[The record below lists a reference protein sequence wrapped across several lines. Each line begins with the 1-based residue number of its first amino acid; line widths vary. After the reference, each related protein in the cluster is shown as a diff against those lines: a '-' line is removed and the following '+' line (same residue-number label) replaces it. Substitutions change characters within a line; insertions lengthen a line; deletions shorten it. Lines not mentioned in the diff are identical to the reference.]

1 MPGSFDPNYR
11 LGHSL
16 VPRAAMAC
24 LTSVVRLLALSASLA
39 FASLAQQTPCL
50 QRTLPVTVHDSH
62 GFRMQGLTT
71 ADFQAK
77 YRGQPVKILSIR
89 HDNRPHRVVILL
101 DTSGS
106 MRGEVAGRE
115 WKMASRVAAHIGQ
128 SNLKNTSF
136 ALFVFSDSV
145 REQIDFSLDNSAVAN
160 RLLDIWSDTSYA
172 KKSVRGQTAL
182 LDAILS
188 ALRLLGDSRYSES
201 VYVISDGG
209 DNVSRSHLENVRN
222 ALASGGVR
230 LHVTLLGPESRIS
243 PQEAASAR
251 DLADLAAESGG
262 LVLGPLGLNRSGY
275 DLPEPQRRALANQLS
290 LMYLGMTDNNLIEI
304 ELPQS
309 ADKWRKWS
317 LELSPATKKL
327 YKDLLIVY
335 PQQLSPCNARLN

>member
-1 MPGSFDPNYR
+1 
-11 LGHSL
+11 
-16 VPRAAMAC
+16 MAC
-24 LTSVVRLLALSASLA
+24 LTSVVRLLALSALLA
-39 FASLAQQTPCL
+39 FASLAQETPCL
-50 QRTLPVTVHDSH
+50 QRTLPVTVLDSH

-77 YRGQPVKILSIR
+77 YRGQPVKILSNH
-89 HDNRPHRVVILL
+89 HDSRPHRVVILL

-136 ALFVFSDSV
+136 ALVVFSDSV
-145 REQIDFSLDNSAVAN
+145 REQIDFSKDNSAVAN

-172 KKSVRGQTAL
+172 QKSVRGQTAL

-201 VYVISDGG
+201 VYVISDAG
-209 DNVSRSHLENVRN
+209 DNVSRSHLENVRK

-230 LHVTLLGPESRIS
+230 LHVTLLAPETPFSVIP
-243 PQEAASAR
+243 PQYEDNAKDLT
-251 DLADLAAESGG
+251 DLATESGG
-262 LVLGPLGLNRSGY
+262 LVLGPLGLDRSGY
-275 DLPEPQRRALANQLS
+275 DVPEPQRRAIANQLS
-290 LMYLGMTDNNLIEI
+290 LMYLGMTDNDVIEI

-335 PQQLSPCNARLN
+335 PQQLSPCNGRPN